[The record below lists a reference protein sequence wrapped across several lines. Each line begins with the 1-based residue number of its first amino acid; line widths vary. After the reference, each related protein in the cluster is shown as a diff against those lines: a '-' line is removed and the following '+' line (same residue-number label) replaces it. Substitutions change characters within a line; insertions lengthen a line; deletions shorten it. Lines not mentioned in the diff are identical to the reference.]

1 MSIKTIYIGV
11 SGHRHIKRIDY
22 AGCKEKIKLFLLEV
36 IKNNDE
42 KEIVILSSLS
52 DGADRFIVQSAID
65 LKLEYQVILP
75 MALELYQKDFSKV
88 SLDELNFF
96 MQNAKNMP
104 ISVPLCDGCTE
115 KNIAKNGV
123 FRNRQYLRVG
133 QEIVERS
140 EIMIFLWDKKVS
152 QGVGGT
158 ADIVTYARKENK
170 NHIIIECEREKFK
183 GNRVDDRY

>member
-1 MSIKTIYIGV
+1 MNIKTIYIGV
-11 SGHRHIKRIDY
+11 SGHRNIKRIDY
-22 AGCKEKIKLFLLEV
+22 DMCKEKIKLFLSEV
-36 IKNNDE
+36 IKNNVE
-42 KEIVILSSLS
+42 KEIIILSSLS

-88 SLDELNFF
+88 SLDELDFLI
-96 MQNAKNMP
+96 QNAKNMP
-104 ISVPLCDGCTE
+104 ILVPLCDGCTE
-115 KNIAKNGV
+115 KNIAENGA

-140 EIMIFLWDKKVS
+140 DIMVFLWDRKVS

-158 ADIVTYARKENK
+158 AEIVEYARKENK
-170 NHIIIECEREKFK
+170 NHIIIECERE
-183 GNRVDDRY
+183 N